1 MLTSW
6 RAYFTGGL
14 GVTDTEM
21 KFICLGLLRMKLN
34 HARGAWEEADL
45 SQAVHI
51 IWLSKS
57 NDNGLEKIQM
67 K

>member
-1 MLTSW
+1 MLEE
-6 RAYFTGGL
+6 L
-14 GVTDTEM
+14 G
-21 KFICLGLLRMKLN
+21 
-34 HARGAWEEADL
+34 EEADL

-51 IWLSKS
+51 IWFNKS